1 MPAPVIPRS
10 ADTLHSPIWQH
21 DSAWSA
27 PVPLAHDTTCDV
39 CVIGLGGSGLTAVRV
54 LAQHG
59 VRVIGID
66 AADVGAGAAGR
77 NGGLLL
83 AGSADFHHDAVRRL
97 GRDAAVT
104 LYGRTLAELDTV
116 FAEHADCT
124 RRTGSLRIAA
134 SLAERD
140 DCRAQLAQMQD
151 DGLSVDWYSGAEGEG
166 LLFPNDG
173 VMQPLAHVRAMA
185 LDAQSAGALLHGRT
199 HVRAIRGDTVI
210 TDRGMVR
217 CARVI
222 VAVDGRLEL
231 LLPELATRVRT
242 ARLQMLA
249 TAPAT
254 DVRVPR
260 PVYWRDGYEYWQQLP
275 DGSIALGGFRD
286 TDVEN
291 EWTHDTTPSA
301 MIQDRLEDF
310 LRTHIRTSATITNRW
325 AASVGYTTS
334 GAPICEEV
342 RDGVFAI
349 GGYSGTGNI
358 IGALCARDAASWA
371 LTADY
376 CGVVAPRVDEPSA
389 GLA

>member
-1 MPAPVIPRS
+1 MSPALTPESMGVSHAPVWDDEP
-10 ADTLHSPIWQH
+10 
-21 DSAWSA
+21 AWSA
-27 PVPLAHDTTCDV
+27 APPLDGDVTCDV
-39 CVIGLGGSGLTAVRV
+39 CVIGLGGSGLTAVRL

-59 VRVIGID
+59 VQVIGID

-83 AGSADFHHDAVRRL
+83 AGSADFHHDTVHRL
-97 GRDAAVT
+97 GKDAAVAS
-104 LYGRTLAELDTV
+104 YRRTLAELDSV
-116 FAEHADCT
+116 FGEHPGCT

-134 SLAERD
+134 SPTELA
-140 DCRAQLAQMQD
+140 DCRAQLAQMQA
-151 DGLSVDWYSGAEGEG
+151 DGLPVEWYAGREGEG
-166 LLFPNDG
+166 LLFPCDG
-173 VMQPLAHVRAMA
+173 VMQPLARVRAMA
-185 LDAQSAGALLHGRT
+185 RGARSARARLHGRT
-199 HVRAIRGDTVI
+199 TVDTLRGDAVH
-210 TDRGMVR
+210 TDRGTVR

-222 VAVDGRLEL
+222 VAVDGRLEQ
-231 LLPELATRVRT
+231 LLPELAPRVRT

-254 DVRVPR
+254 DVHVPR

-286 TDVEN
+286 TEIEN
-291 EWTHDTTPSA
+291 EWTHDETPSA
-301 MIQDRLEDF
+301 SIQARLERF
-310 LRTHIRTSATITNRW
+310 LRTHIRTTAAITHRW
-325 AASVGYTTS
+325 AASVSYTAS

-358 IGALCARDAASWA
+358 IGALCARDAAEWA
-371 LTADY
+371 LTGRY
-376 CGVVAPRVDEPSA
+376 CGVVPASADAPSA